1 LANVLVESFYDF
13 LDEKVEVLSQEEIMQ
28 QNSTIIADIAF
39 EKVEQRLKDW
49 HEVEGSNLQI
59 HRQLK

>member
-1 LANVLVESFYDF
+1 MESFYDF